1 VREGEK
7 KGRRE
12 GGSEG
17 GRAMTKRASRPRSLS
32 RCRHLSMESD
42 LRRDEGREGEV
53 KKNEGRREGGREG
66 VPRELLWGDILEFE
80 AASGLE
86 GGREEGREGGHV
98 PRELLWG
105 DIQELEATLRLEVVE
120 LIHDASAFRF
130 VVLREGGREGGWMG
144 G

>member
-53 KKNEGRREGGREG
+53 GRRMR
-66 VPRELLWGDILEFE
+66 D
-80 AASGLE
+80 
-86 GGREEGREGGHV
+86 
-98 PRELLWG
+98 
-105 DIQELEATLRLEVVE
+105 
-120 LIHDASAFRF
+120 
-130 VVLREGGREGGWMG
+130 GGREGGRTCRANFSG
-144 G
+144 VIHRN